1 MLTRQR
7 LASLARFAI
16 GGVVSSSV
24 VLGVSALL
32 REAGSVDERVAA
44 AIGLATSL
52 VVNFNVMRYFVFRG
66 SAQPLLRQWF
76 EFLASSGVFRGFEY
90 VAFLFVN
97 AFFGVHYL
105 LALLLVLGASFLLKF
120 IWYEGWVFRRRER
133 PGDSKPP
140 TG

>member
-66 SAQPLLRQWF
+66 SAQPLLRQWL

-97 AFFGVHYL
+97 AFFAVHYL
-105 LALLLVLGASFLLKF
+105 LALLLVLGTSFLLKF
-120 IWYEGWVFRRRER
+120 IWYEGWVFRRKRNAD
-133 PGDSKPP
+133 DSSASS
-140 TG
+140 G